1 MKKQNE
7 FYETPEVEIVV
18 VNVEK
23 GFATSDGNVDT
34 GEGEVGGGGDEGGF
48 SYL

>member
-1 MKKQNE
+1 MKKQIKN
-7 FYETPEVEIVV
+7 YETPEVEIVV

-34 GEGEVGGGGDEGGF
+34 GNGEIDDSGDTGGF
-48 SYL
+48 